1 MKANRPI
8 FDLPCTEHDLANGL
22 KVIAIRA
29 GAPDVVNLQIPV
41 HTGSRNEVEPGKS
54 GFAHFF
60 EHMMFRGTRDYPP
73 ELYQA
78 EMTRAGA
85 DQNAYTT
92 DDFTNYHVTFTKP
105 DLDTMLA
112 LEADRFQHLHLE
124 EQGFRTEALAVK
136 GEYLKNYSDPTE
148 KMEEVLR
155 ETAFNVHPYRHTT
168 MGFFADIEAMPEQI
182 DYAREFFARWYRP
195 NNATMLLTGDIDPD
209 AAIARVEQHWSGW
222 QAGDYS
228 LDIPPEPT
236 SSGPYYRHIH
246 WETPTQPWVMVAF
259 RGPRFSVENKAM
271 AAMDFIRELYFS
283 PQSDL
288 YERVVVERQQADE
301 LFTDFS
307 DHEDPYLLVVA
318 ARLTDEQHAQAVTE
332 AILEACSQAASE
344 RVEAP
349 RLDAVR
355 DRMRYGFS
363 HSLSEAESIGDVLAG
378 FMRFERSPNV
388 LNRLFTLYD
397 SLTADDLRE
406 AAGEHFV
413 SAGRTIV
420 SLSHQANLGLRTM
433 AEKVTMPTPPGP
445 SPSAVQTVLLP
456 TKAPL
461 VDFDLVFKAGAAN
474 DPPGKRGLAML
485 TAMLIADGGSEARPR
500 RAIQD
505 ALYPLAADVGVDVD
519 KEMTAFSGEV
529 HRDRLDAYYAT
540 LRELLLTPGWRK
552 SDFERVKTRLINAI
566 RTDLRG
572 DNDEELGKEAL
583 YEWIYGGLEH
593 SVIPAQAG
601 IQSEVDAAEGRNHPY
616 AHLNSGA
623 VADLQKLTLDDCRSF
638 YEQHYTTG
646 NLMLGLGGGYPEDFV
661 DRMKRDFGV
670 LTTDAKPAVALPPP
684 PPIERREAL
693 IVAKETPAVAVSFG
707 QPIDVR
713 RGDPD
718 WVALW
723 LARAWLGEHRS
734 SVSHL
739 YQRIRELRGMNYGDY
754 AYIEYF
760 PEGMFRLQPAPNLAR
775 RQQIFQVWLR
785 PLRDNADAVFALR
798 LALYELEKL
807 INNGLSVDAFKR
819 TRDYLHKFVALMV
832 KSPARRLGYD
842 VDSAYYG
849 IPDFVDYVRDGLAK
863 LNAEAVNAALKR
875 HLDTS
880 RMKFVFVAEN
890 AEDLKTRLVNDT
902 PSRMHYNVEKPA
914 DVVAEDEQVGKL
926 PLRFDADAV
935 RVVAADH
942 LFE

>member
-1 MKANRPI
+1 MNRPI
-8 FDLPCTEHDLANGL
+8 FDLPHTEHELANGL

-41 HTGSRNEVEPGKS
+41 HTGSRNEVEAGKS

-60 EHMMFRGTRDYPP
+60 EHMMFRGTREYPP
-73 ELYQA
+73 ERYQA
-78 EMTRAGA
+78 VMTRAGA

-92 DDFTNYHVTFTKP
+92 DDFTNYHVTFTRP

-155 ETAFNVHPYRHTT
+155 ELSFNVHPYKHTT

-195 NNATMLLTGDIDPD
+195 ENATMLLTGDIDPE
-209 AAIARVEQHWSGW
+209 AAIARVEHHWSGW
-222 QAGDYS
+222 QAGDYTV
-228 LDIPPEPT
+228 DIPTEPAP
-236 SSGPYYRHIH
+236 SGPYYRHIH

-259 RGPRFSVENKAM
+259 RGPAFSVEDKAM
-271 AAMDFIRELYFS
+271 GCMDFIRELYFS

-332 AILEACSQAASE
+332 AILEACSRAASE
-344 RVEAP
+344 RIEAP

-355 DRMRYGFS
+355 DRMRYGFA
-363 HSLSEAESIGDVLAG
+363 HSLSEAEAIGDVLAG

-388 LNRLFTLYD
+388 LNRLFALYD
-397 SLTADDLRE
+397 SLTPDDLRE
-406 AAGEHFV
+406 AAERHFV

-420 SLSHQANLGLRTM
+420 SLANQADLGLGVM
-433 AEKVTMPTPPGP
+433 AAEVTMPTPPGP
-445 SPSAVQTVLLP
+445 TPSAMQTVLVP
-456 TKAPL
+456 SETPI
-461 VDFDLVFKAGAAN
+461 VDFDLVFNAGAAN
-474 DPPGKRGLAML
+474 DPPGKRGVAAL
-485 TAMLIADGGSEARPR
+485 TAALIADGGSEARPR
-500 RAIQD
+500 RAIQE
-505 ALYPLAADVGVDVD
+505 ALYPLAAHVGAEVD
-519 KEMTAFSGEV
+519 KEMTSFSGEV
-529 HRDRLDAYYAT
+529 HRDRLDTYYAT

-552 SDFERVKTRLINAI
+552 SDIERIKTRLINAI
-566 RTDLRG
+566 RTDLRA

-583 YEWIYGGLEH
+583 YEWIYGGLGYP
-593 SVIPAQAG
+593 VMPA
-601 IQSEVDAAEGRNHPY
+601 SPGRHPY
-616 AHLNSGA
+616 AHLTLGA
-623 VADLQKLTLDDCRSF
+623 VGDLQKLTLDDCRAF
-638 YEQHYTTG
+638 YKQHYTAG
-646 NLMLGLGGGYPEDFV
+646 NLMVGLGGGYPDAFV
-661 DRMKRDFGV
+661 ERIKRDFGA
-670 LTTDAKPAVALPPP
+670 LERETKPPVTLPDP
-684 PPIERREAL
+684 PPIRRREAL
-693 IVAKETPAVAVSFG
+693 IIAKETPAVAVSFG
-707 QPIDVR
+707 QPIDVK

-798 LALYELEKL
+798 LALYELDKL
-807 INNGLSVDAFKR
+807 INGGLAPDAFET

-832 KSPARRLGYD
+832 KSPARRLGYA

-849 IPDFVDYVRDGLAK
+849 TPEFVDYVREGLAV
-863 LNAEAVNAALKR
+863 LNAATVNAALKR
-875 HLDTS
+875 HLDPS

-890 AEDLKTRLVNDT
+890 AEDLKTRLVNDR
-902 PSRMHYNVEKPA
+902 PSRMTYNVQKPA
-914 DVVAEDEQVGKL
+914 EVLGEDERVGKL
-926 PLRFDADAV
+926 PLNFKADAV
-935 RVVAADH
+935 RVVKADD